1 MVDGASGLG
10 RADAWPAYLFPDPA
24 ERSRKPRGDTLSRSG
39 PARLRGARPSSVNSR
54 LACGGT
60 IYDCRRGDLSLGRIA
75 YRAGVRL
82 ERLPI
87 LACLVRAAFRPARGH
102 SPCCVSR
109 SDSQR
114 HPSRSARSRNQ
125 PTLSTRNW
133 AKDRLSGVRSE
144 EHTSELQSLMRISYA
159 VFCLK
164 KNNNTNKI
172 DRENSK

>member
-1 MVDGASGLG
+1 MAT
-10 RADAWPAYLFPDPA
+10 RFPYTTLF
-24 ERSRKPRGDTLSRSG
+24 LSRSG

-102 SPCCVSR
+102 S
-109 SDSQR
+109 
-114 HPSRSARSRNQ
+114 
-125 PTLSTRNW
+125 
-133 AKDRLSGVRSE
+133 RSE
-144 EHTSELQSLMRISYA
+144 EGRVGKECVRTYRFRVESYQ
-159 VFCLK
+159 
-164 KNNNTNKI
+164 
-172 DRENSK
+172 